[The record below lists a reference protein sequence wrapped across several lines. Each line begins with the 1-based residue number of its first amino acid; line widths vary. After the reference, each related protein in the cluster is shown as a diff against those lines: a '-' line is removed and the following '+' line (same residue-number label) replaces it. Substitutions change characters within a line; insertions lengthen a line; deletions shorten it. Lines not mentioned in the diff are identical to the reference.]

1 MHGSPK
7 KGSGPKGGKIRN
19 NLDWTELCRLLG
31 RYQNHGM
38 TQERFRSK
46 IYRMLEKFTGSVME
60 LTSDEMSEAIYQG
73 AIKKILG
80 YLQENYGL
88 QYNGTML
95 TVLSRILLLF
105 SRDDGFSEEDVEELR
120 KIEELIRSPASNGR
134 V

>member
-1 MHGSPK
+1 MIDKEWSPK
-7 KGSGPKGGKIRN
+7 KGSGPKGGNIRN

-73 AIKKILG
+73 AIKKNSWLPSG
-80 YLQENYGL
+80 KLW
-88 QYNGTML
+88 TP
-95 TVLSRILLLF
+95 V
-105 SRDDGFSEEDVEELR
+105 
-120 KIEELIRSPASNGR
+120 
-134 V
+134 